1 MLKLLSIEI
10 TNFKVFGKDPYKVN
24 FNGSDLT
31 LLDGPNGYGKT
42 SVFDAIELALTG
54 TLKRLIST
62 DGRQTP
68 NDVVVAYDPNA
79 KVILDIEFLASP
91 DEKLLFRRQQKWP
104 TPAGAK
110 KISRFSELWDVFIKD
125 KASWIPAKQADID
138 RYLNN
143 HNFTRDYHLFH
154 YVQQEESAAFLKS
167 NSETARA
174 TQISQLFGD
183 TAAAEGKYASIKDM
197 EKRLASQRKTLNQ
210 KVELLRQSHS
220 IDSNI
225 HATKFDDSHHA
236 YLLPWLEESSSSPEW
251 DLPKFEAFNQSKW
264 SSYNSEL
271 NLILEL
277 VRNRD
282 VYISS
287 IPYLRASRSPE
298 LLYDY
303 ICYFNSLE
311 KINIIQE
318 KLSIDQILD
327 RCLVALLEGKLP
339 DNLNQIFGMLGRS
352 DFEEFKDSQSIL
364 DDLRKTNS
372 GFKTIYGRIVE
383 QHAALSNSL
392 RLLAEESKCPFCGK
406 PHESHEELVH
416 VSSIRVSDFNQLLSV
431 QDKSILA
438 LADSIRTRFIEP
450 LIAQIVEFREK
461 NPVLPDSVIDSLK
474 SANLNRE
481 RLTKFHTWIKSCPFS
496 VEDLM
501 FPILTRPFDA
511 EKLSLNL
518 EEMMRRIHANTPVTS
533 LEYQVA
539 NEGDTFDRM
548 FRDYFVNR
556 KDNLYSVTEESIEK
570 KKKYLETCFYSS
582 LQLVMKDIET
592 HSNNARKLEALEQQL
607 AGIAAKILKKIRQY
621 KKQLI
626 GDIEIPFYIYS
637 GKILQSHQSGIG
649 QGVFL
654 KDPTGDDE
662 LKNVRFVSNYE
673 RDHDV
678 LNTMSSGQISAVVI
692 ALTLALNKIYAKGFA
707 PILIDDPVQTMDD
720 INMTS
725 LVELLRNEFPDRQ
738 IILSTHEDKVA
749 KYFIYKYLKYGRKVR
764 QLNLMTGEEYDSL
777 DSYVEVISS

>member
-1 MLKLLSIEI
+1 M
-10 TNFKVFGKDPYKVN
+10 
-24 FNGSDLT
+24 
-31 LLDGPNGYGKT
+31 
-42 SVFDAIELALTG
+42 
-54 TLKRLIST
+54 
-62 DGRQTP
+62 
-68 NDVVVAYDPNA
+68 
-79 KVILDIEFLASP
+79 
-91 DEKLLFRRQQKWP
+91 
-104 TPAGAK
+104 
-110 KISRFSELWDVFIKD
+110 
-125 KASWIPAKQADID
+125 
-138 RYLNN
+138 
-143 HNFTRDYHLFH
+143 
-154 YVQQEESAAFLKS
+154 
-167 NSETARA
+167 
-174 TQISQLFGD
+174 
-183 TAAAEGKYASIKDM
+183 
-197 EKRLASQRKTLNQ
+197 
-210 KVELLRQSHS
+210 
-220 IDSNI
+220 
-225 HATKFDDSHHA
+225 
-236 YLLPWLEESSSSPEW
+236 
-251 DLPKFEAFNQSKW
+251 
-264 SSYNSEL
+264 
-271 NLILEL
+271 
-277 VRNRD
+277 
-282 VYISS
+282 
-287 IPYLRASRSPE
+287 
-298 LLYDY
+298 
-303 ICYFNSLE
+303 
-311 KINIIQE
+311 
-318 KLSIDQILD
+318 
-327 RCLVALLEGKLP
+327 
-339 DNLNQIFGMLGRS
+339 
-352 DFEEFKDSQSIL
+352 
-364 DDLRKTNS
+364 
-372 GFKTIYGRIVE
+372 
-383 QHAALSNSL
+383 
-392 RLLAEESKCPFCGK
+392 
-406 PHESHEELVH
+406 H